1 MKIKATLCAVSLVVL
16 SACGGGGGS
25 GASQQVGQFID
36 DPVGGLAYSCVSS
49 AQTITGTTNDQGH
62 FNYLPGQTCTFKVG
76 NVTLGVLAGIPS
88 DGKVT
93 PQDVAGVARGATTA
107 PSALAI
113 AQFLQ
118 SLNDGSSSGKIVI
131 PAATSTLL
139 ASAPAITL
147 ASSSGSIS
155 PTALR
160 DLVETVA
167 GKTLVSAAAAT
178 SALDAQISAGA
189 VSASTGA
196 VSPNAAP
203 VLNSLVVTSS
213 KPNNPAG
220 FTEQFTATGYYSDGT
235 SSDVTSSV
243 SWSSSDAS
251 LVSINASGVATGLK
265 KGAATVTAS
274 LTPSGASSA
283 IKGSSVQTTTD
294 AVLQAIAVTNHASP
308 PAGLIDQ
315 LIATGTYS
323 DGSTADL
330 TSAVTWAS
338 SNGNKLTVSTSGLA
352 TGVAVGSATVTASY
366 TPSAGATAIS
376 GTLNESV
383 LEPTP
388 LNIAISYVTASISSI
403 QNTASTALQAI
414 LTYSNNTTQTV
425 SSLVDWVVTTV
436 SGGGNATVAV
446 DKTANTATQT
456 ATSSGVISTIA
467 RYLGLNNLT
476 LTSNQVSL
484 TVTPLPPSIS
494 GVAATGSAMM
504 SANITLTDATGKTL
518 SVSALD
524 DGSFK
529 FDDLTGYTAPY
540 QLSAN
545 VLMGEKNITHYSIV
559 GSAPSNG
566 NNTANINQLTS
577 AVVAL
582 VAPTGVV
589 SNLTPAQL
597 TAITPS
603 QVNAAVSQ
611 IQTVIAPV
619 AANING
625 VTNFNPITSSFSANG
640 VGPDALLD
648 HINVNIKS
656 DGVNIANKMA
666 LASATSA
673 ATDASTLAKGGS
685 SSPTPLASGESVD
698 LSGVDSLVNQFKKCF
713 AVPNTSRLTNKTPT
727 TATLHADCQ
736 GIAMDAYLHNGNTFL
751 SRWAGMLNTP
761 YADASSKI
769 FRPEIRL
776 RLSSNPET
784 IAVNFN
790 MTDKEGNGYTMPEVI
805 QKQSNGSW
813 KLYGNQRKIN
823 AFIEANLTHYVDL
836 TPNTTYNNVN
846 LSRVDAGF
854 RIYVDPRASFNSGG
868 DVTNRA
874 IDLSKN
880 DGTSTLS
887 WSDIK
892 NQTSGDTFIKCVV
905 VTGPGKFVGAK
916 WMGFHPNG
924 LLLKRPS
931 GSTLQNYLAVDSV
944 LSTAA
949 NTSLTTAAIGNRVTY
964 LNANNNNQDLCQDS
978 GNPNPV
984 LDSGGVT
991 ANSNSVYTVD
1001 LLPLKNQ
1008 KNPLT
1013 GQTDVTIDGRDKR
1026 WNTGPNFARIAPD
1039 AEMEKV
1045 FDNNPKV
1052 TFYVIDTA
1060 NNLRLKFDSRYL
1072 GDLPSVT
1079 EAQSLVASNKLS
1091 ELSKN
1096 SISSYLDY
1104 TGGKNATTAVSM
1116 AWTNPEN
1123 GFNTDTVGFYSNV
1136 YQSTPGSGLR
1146 GPNSIITS
1154 NKTNIGTD
1162 GLWSSDTD
1170 LAAELDALPGTNFYW
1185 RLANYNKAKDSSGNC
1200 TGNYLVS
1207 SLNVGVARARTSI
1220 TDQNI
1225 NGTWLGT
1232 DTQATACNKTVS
1244 VGSGNSLSYPAATNN
1259 YLHRE
1264 IWLRTYTSS
1273 NVRVY
1278 RYWAKKNIS

>member
-1 MKIKATLCAVSLVVL
+1 VKLKASLCAVSLIIL
-16 SACGGGGGS
+16 SACGGGGG
-25 GASQQVGQFID
+25 GTSQQVGQFID
-36 DPVGGLAYSCVSS
+36 DPVGGLTYSCVSAS
-49 AQTITGTTNDQGH
+49 QTITGTTDAQGN
-62 FNYLPGQTCTFKVG
+62 FNYIPGQTCSFKVG
-76 NVTLGVLAGIPS
+76 NVTLGTLANIPS

-93 PQDVAGVARGATTA
+93 PQDVAGVARRATNA
-107 PSALAI
+107 PSAVVI

-118 SLNDGSSSGKIVI
+118 SLNDGSTPGRIVI
-131 PAATSTLL
+131 PPVTSSLFLNTQATSL
-139 ASAPAITL
+139 S
-147 ASSSGSIS
+147 SSSGSIS
-155 PTALR
+155 PSELR
-160 DLVETVA
+160 DLVETVG
-167 GKTLVSAAAAT
+167 GKTLVSPTVAT
-178 SALDAQISAGA
+178 SALDAQISSGA
-189 VSASTGA
+189 VSASSGS
-196 VSPNAAP
+196 VSSTAAP
-203 VLNSLVVTSS
+203 VLNSITVTSS
-213 KPNNPAG
+213 KASNAAG
-220 FTEQFTATGYYSDGT
+220 LTEQFTATGYYSNGSSTNLT
-235 SSDVTSSV
+235 STV
-243 SWSSSDAS
+243 SWSSSDSA
-251 LVSINASGVATGLK
+251 LVSVNASGLATGLK
-265 KGAATVTAS
+265 KGSATVTAS

-283 IKGSSVQTTTD
+283 IKGSTTQTTTD
-294 AVLQAIAVTNHASP
+294 PVLQAIAVTNHANP
-308 PAGLIDQ
+308 PAGLTDQ
-315 LIATGTYS
+315 LIAIGTYS

-330 TSAVTWAS
+330 TSSVTWSS
-338 SNGNKLTVSTSGLA
+338 SNTDRLTVSTSGLA
-352 TGVAVGSATVTASY
+352 TGKAVGTATVTASL
-366 TPSAGATAIS
+366 TPSADATAVS
-376 GTLNESV
+376 GTFNESV

-388 LNIAISYVTASISSI
+388 LNIAISYVTSGISSI
-403 QNTASTALQAI
+403 QNKASTVLQAI
-414 LTYSNNTTQTV
+414 LSLSDSTTKTV
-425 SSLVDWVVTTV
+425 SSLADWVVTTV
-436 SGGGNATVAV
+436 SGGGSATVAV

-456 ATSSGVISTIA
+456 GSAAGFISTIA
-467 RYLGLNNLT
+467 NYLGLK
-476 LTSNQVSL
+476 SNALSL
-484 TVTPLPPSIS
+484 EIKPLPPAIS

-504 SANITLTDATGKTL
+504 SANVTLTDATGKTL
-518 SVSALD
+518 SIAALD

-559 GSAPSNG
+559 GATPASG

-582 VAPTGVV
+582 VAPTGVI
-589 SNLTPAQL
+589 SDLTPAQL
-597 TAITPS
+597 TAITPA
-603 QVNAAVSQ
+603 QVDAAVSK
-611 IQTVIAPV
+611 ITTVIAPV
-619 AANING
+619 AANIKG
-625 VTNFNPITSSFSANG
+625 VSNFNPITSSFSANG

-666 LASATSA
+666 LTTASSDG
-673 ATDASTLAKGGS
+673 TDSSTLGKGAS

-698 LSGVDSLVNQFKKCF
+698 LSGVDSLVSQFKKCF
-713 AVPNTSRLTNKTPT
+713 AVPNTSRLTNKTPSS
-727 TATLHADCQ
+727 ATLHADCQ
-736 GIAMDAYLHNGNTFL
+736 GIAMPTYLHNGNTFL

-769 FRPEIRL
+769 FRPEMRL
-776 RLSSNPET
+776 RLSTNPET

-805 QKQSNGSW
+805 QKQSDGSW

-823 AFIEANLTHYVDL
+823 AFIEANLNHYIDL
-836 TPNTTYNNVN
+836 TPNTSYNNVN

-854 RIYVDPRASFNSGG
+854 RIYVDPRTSFNSGG

-887 WSDIK
+887 WTDIK
-892 NQTSGDTFIKCVV
+892 NQTGGDTFIKCVV
-905 VTGPGKFVGAK
+905 ITGPGKLVGAK

-924 LLLKRPS
+924 LLLKRSS

-944 LSTAA
+944 LPTAA
-949 NTSLTTAAIGNRVTY
+949 NTALTNAQIGSRVAY
-964 LNANNNNQDLCQDS
+964 LNANNSNQDLCQDS
-978 GNPNPV
+978 GSPTPV

-991 ANSNSVYTVD
+991 ANSNSVYTMD
-1001 LLPLKNQ
+1001 LMPLKNQ

-1039 AEMEKV
+1039 SDMQKV

-1052 TFYVIDTA
+1052 TFYVIDTE
-1060 NNLRLKFDSRYL
+1060 NKLRLKFDSRYL
-1072 GDLPSVT
+1072 GNLPSVT
-1079 EAQSLVASNKLS
+1079 EAQNLVTANKLS

-1104 TGGKNATTAVSM
+1104 TGGKNATTTVSM
-1116 AWTNPEN
+1116 TWTNPEN
-1123 GFNTDTVGFYSNV
+1123 GFNTDTVGFYANV

-1146 GPNSIITS
+1146 GPRSIITS
-1154 NKTNIGTD
+1154 NQTNIGTD
-1162 GLWSSDTD
+1162 GLWGSDSD
-1170 LAAELDALPGTNFYW
+1170 LAGDLDALPGTNFYW
-1185 RLANYNKAKDSSGNC
+1185 RFANYNKAKDSSGNC

-1207 SLNVGVARARTSI
+1207 SLNVGVARAKTSLFNQ
-1220 TDQNI
+1220 DI

-1232 DTQATACNKTVS
+1232 DTQATACNKTSSITSNGV
-1244 VGSGNSLSYPAATNN
+1244 VSYPAATNN

>member
-1 MKIKATLCAVSLVVL
+1 MKMKATLCAVSLVVL
-16 SACGGGGGS
+16 SACGGGGG

-36 DPVGGLAYSCVSS
+36 DPVGGLSYSCVSAS
-49 AQTITGTTNDQGH
+49 QTITGTTDDQGH
-62 FNYLPGQTCTFKVG
+62 FNYLPGQTCSFKVG
-76 NVTLGVLAGIPS
+76 NVTLGTLKDIPS

-118 SLNDGSSSGKIVI
+118 SLNDGSTPGRIVI
-131 PAATSTLL
+131 PPATSALL
-139 ASAPAITL
+139 ASAPATTL
-147 ASSSGSIS
+147 ASSSGAIS
-155 PTALR
+155 PAELR
-160 DLVETVA
+160 DLVVTVA
-167 GKTLVSAAAAT
+167 GKTLVSAADAT
-178 SALDAQISAGA
+178 SALDAQISTGA
-189 VSASTGA
+189 VSASSGS
-196 VSPNAAP
+196 VSSNAAP
-203 VLNSLVVTSS
+203 VLNSITVGSAKAS
-213 KPNNPAG
+213 NAAG
-220 FTEQFTATGYYSDGT
+220 LTAQLTATGYYSNG
-235 SSDVTSSV
+235 SSTDLTSSV
-243 SWSSSDAS
+243 TWSSSDTG
-251 LVSINASGVATGLK
+251 LVSVNASGLATGLK
-265 KGAATVTAS
+265 KGSATVTAS
-274 LTPSGASSA
+274 LTPSGAASA
-283 IKGSSVQTTTD
+283 IKGSAVQTTLD
-294 AVLQAIAVTNHASP
+294 PVLQAIAVTNHANP
-308 PAGLIDQ
+308 PAGLTDQ

-330 TSAVTWAS
+330 TSSVTWAS
-338 SNGNKLTVSTSGLA
+338 SNGDKLTVNTSGLA
-352 TGVAVGSATVTASY
+352 TGVAVGTATVTASY
-366 TPSAGATAIS
+366 TPSVGATAIS

-388 LNIAISYVTASISSI
+388 LNIVISYVTTGISSI

-414 LTYSNNTTQTV
+414 LTFSNNTTQTV

-436 SGGGNATVAV
+436 SGGGNATVVV

-456 ATSSGVISTIA
+456 GTSPGVISTIA
-467 RYLGLNNLT
+467 RYLGLNNST
-476 LTSNQVSL
+476 IASNQVSL
-484 TVTPLPPSIS
+484 TVAPLPPSIS

-504 SANITLTDATGKTL
+504 SANVTLTDSTGKTT
-518 SVSALD
+518 SVAALD

-545 VLMGEKNITHYSIV
+545 VLMGEKNVTHYSIV
-559 GSAPSNG
+559 GGAPANG
-566 NNTANINQLTS
+566 NNTVNINQLTS

-589 SNLTPAQL
+589 SDLTPAQL

-603 QVNAAVSQ
+603 QVDAAVSK

-619 AANING
+619 AANIKG

-640 VGPDALLD
+640 AGPDALLD

-666 LASATSA
+666 LTSASSA

-713 AVPNTSRLTNKTPT
+713 AVPSANRLTNKTPSS
-727 TATLHADCQ
+727 ATLHADCR
-736 GIAMDAYLHNGNTFL
+736 GIAMDSYLHNGNTFL
-751 SRWAGMLNTP
+751 SRWAGMLNTT

-776 RLSSNPET
+776 RLSTNPET
-784 IAVNFN
+784 IAVNLN
-790 MTDKEGNGYTMPEVI
+790 MTDNQGNGYTMPEVI
-805 QKQSNGSW
+805 QKQSDGSW

-823 AFIEANLTHYVDL
+823 AFIEANLTHYIDL
-836 TPNTTYNNVN
+836 TPNTSYNNVN

-854 RIYVDPRASFNSGG
+854 RIYVDPRASFNAGG
-868 DVTNRA
+868 DPTNRA
-874 IDLSKN
+874 IDLTRI
-880 DGTSTLS
+880 DGTTASS
-887 WSDIK
+887 WSTIR
-892 NQTSGDTFIKCVV
+892 NENSEAMIKCVV

-924 LLLKRPS
+924 LLMKRPS
-931 GSTLQNYLAVDSV
+931 GSTLQDYLAVDSG
-944 LSTAA
+944 LNAA
-949 NTSLTTAAIGNRVTY
+949 QNAALTNAQIGSRVTF
-964 LNANNNNQDLCQDS
+964 LNSNNQNQDLCPDS
-978 GNPNPV
+978 STANPV

-991 ANSNSVYTVD
+991 TSSNSVYTVD
-1001 LLPLKNQ
+1001 LLPLTNQ
-1008 KNPLT
+1008 KNPVT
-1013 GQTDVTIDGRDKR
+1013 GQTDITIDGRDKR

-1039 AEMEKV
+1039 ADMEKV

-1052 TFYVIDTA
+1052 TFYVIDTD
-1060 NNLRLKFDSRYL
+1060 NKLRLKFDTRYL
-1072 GDLPSVT
+1072 GDLPSVA
-1079 EAQSLVASNKLS
+1079 EAKNLVTSKKLS

-1096 SISSYLDY
+1096 SITSYLDY
-1104 TGGKNATTAVSM
+1104 TGGKNSTNTVSM
-1116 AWTNPEN
+1116 SWTNPEN
-1123 GFNTDTVGFYSNV
+1123 GFNADRVGFYSNV
-1136 YQSTPGSGLR
+1136 YQSTPGNGLR
-1146 GPNSIITS
+1146 GPNSIIS
-1154 NKTNIGTD
+1154 ANKTNIGTD
-1162 GLWSSDTD
+1162 GLWTSDAD
-1170 LAAELDALPGTNFYW
+1170 LAADLDALPGTNFYW
-1185 RLANYNKAKDSSGNC
+1185 RLANFTKAKDSSGNC

-1220 TDQNI
+1220 SNQDI

-1244 VGSGNSLSYPAATNN
+1244 TGSGNTLSYPAATNN
-1259 YLHRE
+1259 YLQRE